1 MKDFFSFLNQFNK
14 TNYYLIIF
22 FGIIS
27 SIIEVLGLGLLFP
40 LFSILLGDKES
51 KIINFIQDN
60 FFENYSNQDLLVYI
74 IVLIGLVYILK
85 FFINLAITYLN
96 NVIKQTIKIEVQK
109 KILKK
114 FFLRKYLDHGKDN
127 IAVQI
132 KTVTSEAESALIVIE
147 TFFIHN

>member
-1 MKDFFSFLNQFNK
+1 M
-14 TNYYLIIF
+14 
-22 FGIIS
+22 
-27 SIIEVLGLGLLFP
+27 LFP

-147 TFFIHN
+147 TFFYS